1 VRAFGRKTLPIVA
14 LVVLGIFLTGVLP
27 VGNALWMR
35 MLGVQGLVNIGA
47 LSPTP
52 QTGCTHSQGY
62 WKNHPEA
69 WPVEEIAI
77 GGVAYSREQAIA
89 ILGTQPQG
97 NATYILAHQL
107 IAAKLNIASGAD
119 PTPVADTIEAADQWL
134 ADQWP
139 NGNPVGTPEG
149 TARAEGIALAGI
161 LTEYNEGEMG
171 PRGCEEE
178 DEDDLVEFLVV
189 LSPTATATE
198 TATSTA
204 TATDTASP
212 TATATPTPTDTPV
225 SVEAATPTETP
236 TPTDTPLPEASVE
249 DSPTPTE
256 TESPAPTESPTPV
269 ESESPSG

>member
-1 VRAFGRKTLPIVA
+1 MRGLGRRTLPIVA

-35 MLGVQGLVNIGA
+35 MLGVQGVVNIGA
-47 LSPTP
+47 FSPTP

-77 GGVAYSREQAIA
+77 GRVTYPKTEAIA
-89 ILGTQPQG
+89 ILGMSPQG
-97 NATYILAHQL
+97 GDATYILAHQL
-107 IAAKLNIASGAD
+107 IAAKLNIANGAD
-119 PTPVADTIEAADQWL
+119 PSAVAVTIDAADEWL
-134 ADQWP
+134 VAHLL
-139 NGNPVGTPEG
+139 GSNPGDP
-149 TARAEGIALAGI
+149 ARAAGIDMAGI